1 MQCWASFQV
10 IRMQALG
17 NLPPWNVAKSNCGEK
32 ILLQTI
38 SNVNTIQNC
47 MLSTLGLGADI
58 DIQLYINSSDNVQS
72 YPQIF
77 LCHCAEGQDV
87 HYVPLQKNSKITL
100 TSHQSPWQI
109 TRLGGTYQMSYG
121 KLSLRWLSSL
131 LSMNGHIT
139 FAVKLILCITHVI
152 VLQHWLRFIFKVFH
166 KFILAF
172 PMFSWRKRKA
182 KSLLVF

>member
-1 MQCWASFQV
+1 MSYQRLAYVQT
-10 IRMQALG
+10 LT
-17 NLPPWNVAKSNCGEK
+17 SNY
-32 ILLQTI
+32 ILIAVTI
-38 SNVNTIQNC
+38 CKVTHRFFYAIV
-47 MLSTLGLGADI
+47 LRVKV
-58 DIQLYINSSDNVQS
+58 YIT
-72 YPQIF
+72 Y
-77 LCHCAEGQDV
+77 
-87 HYVPLQKNSKITL
+87 PLQKNSKITL

-139 FAVKLILCITHVI
+139 FAVNLILCITHVI
-152 VLQHWLRFIFKVFH
+152 VLQHWLRFIFKAFH
-166 KFILAF
+166 KFTLAF